1 MVSAR
6 TNGATPL
13 VMASKNGHLSCVEYL
28 VERCNADLE
37 QVGSGEC
44 DVRNGEDDCLSW
56 CDLVAYRDLPYAL
69 RIMTSLT
76 AFGAARFS
84 LLIYIFNSLFIR
96 AYGKD

>member
-1 MVSAR
+1 MLLDHRSRSEVARMVSAR

-44 DVRNGEDDCLSW
+44 EEEDCRE
-56 CDLVAYRDLPYAL
+56 VAVDR
-69 RIMTSLT
+69 RC
-76 AFGAARFS
+76 
-84 LLIYIFNSLFIR
+84 
-96 AYGKD
+96 

>member
-1 MVSAR
+1 MLLDHRSRSEVARMVSAR

-44 DVRNGEDDCLSW
+44 EEEDYRE
-56 CDLVAYRDLPYAL
+56 VAVDR
-69 RIMTSLT
+69 RC
-76 AFGAARFS
+76 
-84 LLIYIFNSLFIR
+84 
-96 AYGKD
+96 

>member
-44 DVRNGEDDCLSW
+44 DVRDGEDDSVCPGVIW
-56 CDLVAYRDLPYAL
+56 WH
-69 RIMTSLT
+69 I
-76 AFGAARFS
+76 G
-84 LLIYIFNSLFIR
+84 IYLML
-96 AYGKD
+96 